1 MQSIAHPRLA
11 AIPREGG
18 NLPSIC
24 SNTDG
29 TKYET
34 HTVGSEPLFL
44 QRIGELEDGKTY
56 LPSKAGYGS
65 VNYGTAEAVPFQ
77 NGVPAEPNHSQSF
90 AA

>member
-1 MQSIAHPRLA
+1 MQSIAHPRQA

-34 HTVGSEPLFL
+34 HTVGSGPLFL
-44 QRIGELEDGKTY
+44 SAHKRILEEEKRT
-56 LPSKAGYGS
+56 SAAKAGFGG
-65 VNYGTAEAVPFQ
+65 VVYGTAEAVPFQ
-77 NGVPAEPNHSQSF
+77 N
-90 AA
+90 